1 MEKSKMSED
10 SKFSLSLDRITKYQF
25 EARFDNDR
33 LDPLLIDEPVPLGDD
48 KGPNA
53 SRLVGAA
60 VGDCLSASLLFCLEK
75 AKLQVNGIKTDV
87 VGTIRRNEQGRL
99 RIAEIDVQI
108 TLDVAAD
115 QVQRVSRCLSLF
127 EDYCVVTA
135 SVRKGIPV
143 SVRVLDPQ
151 GSELFKQGGEEVHGE
166 AQ

>member
-1 MEKSKMSED
+1 MSEETR
-10 SKFSLSLDRITKYQF
+10 FSLSLERITSYQF

-33 LDPLLIDEPVPLGDD
+33 IDPLLLDEPVPLGDD

-75 AKLQVNGIKTDV
+75 AKQQVNGIKTDV
-87 VGTIRRNEQGRL
+87 VGTMRRNEKGRW
-99 RIAEIDVQI
+99 RIAELDVRI
-108 TLDVAAD
+108 TLDVLGNHA
-115 QVQRVSRCLSLF
+115 QRMNRCLALF

-143 SVRVLDPQ
+143 KVAVIDPQ
-151 GSELFKQGGEEVHGE
+151 GNELFTRNADEPDGE
-166 AQ
+166 AP

>member
-1 MEKSKMSED
+1 MSDETR
-10 SKFSLSLDRITKYQF
+10 FSLSLDRITNYQF
-25 EARFDNDR
+25 ETRFDNDQ
-33 LDPLLIDEPVPLGDD
+33 LKPLLLDEPEPLGDD

-75 AKLQVNGIKTDV
+75 AKQQVNSIQTNV
-87 VGTIRRNEQGRL
+87 VGTMRRNERGRW
-99 RIAEIDVQI
+99 RIAGLDVNI
-108 TLDVAAD
+108 TLDVVAE
-115 QVQRVSRCLSLF
+115 QTQRVDRCLSLF

-143 SVRVLDPQ
+143 TVVVLDPQ
-151 GSELFKQGGEEVHGE
+151 GNELFRDDSAEGDGR